1 MCHRNHRYPI
11 VDFGIGDRDVS
22 VAFPFLTLEILKFQ
36 PWKGFL
42 FLKIQ
47 KFAVRRWLGR
57 PREEAVRR
65 GVVRREIPIYALW
78 RRLALL
84 WSAVASPTQGRTTL
98 IFKVA
103 LQQGFAIGE
112 TGFNDQ
118 FALPKLDYDPTA
130 SGCG

>member
-65 GVVRREIPIYALW
+65 GVVRREIPIYGTAGLAAGLA
-78 RRLALL
+78 RRLMR
-84 WSAVASPTQGRTTL
+84 QRNE
-98 IFKVA
+98 
-103 LQQGFAIGE
+103 Q
-112 TGFNDQ
+112 
-118 FALPKLDYDPTA
+118 
-130 SGCG
+130 